1 MRADPPPGD
10 DDRMRVVISGASGL
24 IGTALVTQLHA
35 AGHDVVRLVRRPPR
49 AADEVAWDPSRDEID
64 VGALGAVD
72 AAVHLAGAAIGD
84 HRWTQQYK
92 RTLRESRVLG
102 TRTLVRALLA
112 VPTPPRTLVCGSAV
126 GFYGSRG
133 EQELTEESTGGEGFL
148 ADLVRDWE
156 AETEPAA
163 RSGIRVVL
171 ARTGLVLSPHG
182 GALARVLPLVKLG
195 LAGPLGNGRQW
206 WPWITLD
213 DEVRALQ
220 FLLDGDLSGPVNLV
234 APHPVRN
241 REVIAALG
249 RALHRPTLL
258 PAPAVALRLVLG
270 ELAQDVLSS
279 QRVLP
284 TRLLDAGFTFRR
296 ASVDEAASWV
306 CAG

>member
-1 MRADPPPGD
+1 
-10 DDRMRVVISGASGL
+10 MRVVISGASGL
-24 IGTALVTQLHA
+24 IGTALVTELHA

-49 AADEVAWDPSRDEID
+49 AADEVPWDPSRDGID

-84 HRWTQQYK
+84 HRWTREYK
-92 RTLRESRVLG
+92 RTLRDSRVLG

-112 VPTPPRTLVCGSAV
+112 LPTPPRTLVCGSAV

-133 EQELTEESTGGEGFL
+133 EQELTEKSAGGQGFL
-148 ADLVRDWE
+148 ADLVGDWE

-182 GALARVLPLVKLG
+182 GALARLLPLVKLG

-213 DEVRALQ
+213 DEIRALQ

-284 TRLLDAGFTFRR
+284 TRLLDAGFTFRQ